1 MLLLNGTP
9 FAIIVPAVL
18 FDFLA
23 SMDDIYDIPW
33 FSRPLMILRYIGAF
47 ITISL
52 PALYVATVSYNPEIF
67 RAQLAIEIAGSRAAV
82 PYPSFYEVFLM
93 MFLIESLTEAS
104 IRLPKYIGSM
114 ATTVGGLILGQAA
127 QMAGLVS
134 SIMIIVASV
143 VAISNFMIPINT
155 MNFALRV
162 IKFPLVVL
170 AIFFGLT
177 GVLTGVFCFL
187 VYAVSLR
194 SFGRPYLKL
203 FIGEAKKS
211 R

>member
-1 MLLLNGTP
+1 
-9 FAIIVPAVL
+9 
-18 FDFLA
+18 
-23 SMDDIYDIPW
+23 
-33 FSRPLMILRYIGAF
+33 
-47 ITISL
+47 
-52 PALYVATVSYNPEIF
+52 
-67 RAQLAIEIAGSRAAV
+67 
-82 PYPSFYEVFLM
+82 